1 MNLSGRVDGDGWSVT
16 ACARESGTE
25 FGCLIGTSVAAPDG
39 VVVRVFTHDRNF
51 STPQEAVLDG
61 LKQGMSWVDLTTSNT
76 ICAA

>member
-1 MNLSGRVDGDGWSVT
+1 MNVSGKVDGDGWTVT
-16 ACARESGTE
+16 ACARASGTE

-39 VVVRVFTHDRNF
+39 VVVREFTHERNI

-61 LKQGMSWVDLTTSNT
+61 LKEGMSWVGLTTSST